1 MHKWLKERVVIIDSD
16 SAVDY
21 PDVPSI
27 DLEFWNAE
35 IHNVLAMSEGGVH
48 DGLGCDD
55 CVEA

>member
-1 MHKWLKERVVIIDSD
+1 MIIDSD